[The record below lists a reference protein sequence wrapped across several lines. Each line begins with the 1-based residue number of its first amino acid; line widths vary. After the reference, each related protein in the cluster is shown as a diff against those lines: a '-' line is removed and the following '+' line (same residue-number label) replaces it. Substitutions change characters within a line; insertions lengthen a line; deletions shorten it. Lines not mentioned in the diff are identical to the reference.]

1 MCFCWSGVMVT
12 LRDKCLIYQLIKA
25 IIVYHLRTP
34 ISSLAWN
41 NMTLTRSDPHTGR
54 NGWICMHL
62 LQPSLERQG
71 MQYLSSYLDKLSWRS
86 REWCLEPETGS
97 NSSRYVIANAKYSSK
112 KSFNV
117 DLGRWVFAVRFSDR
131 SLGKSAKKSERF
143 EEESDVRSLKY

>member
-1 MCFCWSGVMVT
+1 MVI
-12 LRDKCLIYQLIKA
+12 LREKCLIYQFIKA
-25 IIVYHLRTP
+25 IIVYHLAWP

-41 NMTLTRSDPHTGR
+41 YMTLTRSDPHTGR
-54 NGWICMHL
+54 NGWFCMHL
-62 LQPSLERQG
+62 LQPSLERQR

-97 NSSRYVIANAKYSSK
+97 NSSRYVIANAKYSK

-117 DLGRWVFAVRFSDR
+117 DLGRWVCAVRFSDTG
-131 SLGKSAKKSERF
+131 LGKSAKKSECS